1 MQYKKILAAGA
12 LAALM
17 VGSSVAFAAT
27 LADYPSPFV
36 TSDGMQS
43 LVVVGAVAAP
53 SDVVGAVDVATRLGG
68 EVTTDYICAGATG
81 TVTVSGE
88 GKEISTTNTKL
99 YLADNLGKSGVRT
112 TMTKDDLP
120 TILANGVLEDTD
132 ASTTHNFQQFIY
144 LTPVGTAANYR
155 LDFERPSS
163 TASDNPTYSIGRFS
177 TSPSTTDYLYRVYVT
192 FDKDVNGSTAVGEKI
207 TLFGNEY
214 TISSGTST
222 AFTGATT
229 DKLVL
234 FGGAET
240 KVIGAG
246 ETLSTTLGGTA
257 YDVTLVGVASGTQ
270 VVVKVGTDQQSITKG
285 TSKKVGGL
293 DVYVD
298 DAYYLSSTDQTQN
311 SAKIMLG
318 AEKLTFQYQSKVK
331 IGDTEDNVDGTYVSM
346 TTSAGKLVDL
356 TVYVGAKSS
365 TNDYIKAG
373 DTYTDPVFKSFSI
386 AFPSVTPGL
395 TDATRSVVEVTP
407 SGDNLL
413 QLSMMDDRGNQK
425 TIYWGYKAS
434 ATGQT
439 FSLADNSANNIE
451 VMEGAN
457 IARDEQF
464 IVDSG
469 DFTHMFKLA
478 SASMD
483 ASTSSNVELTDMF
496 SGATTKVTLGTDNKE
511 TKYIDG
517 QAYYIQN
524 HTTANEMRISW
535 GTGASAGVNGTWTT
549 VYPVLKTKGDAHVAL
564 TKPNMTIPLITT
576 GMKIEL
582 PTGAFNLTGGAGGV
596 WTVAAVDREDGSA
609 SALGTGGLTSFNT
622 TNLDALGLK
631 LGKTAT
637 GGTYYILKGT
647 GATSMTIS
655 LGSQANNVTSLEQP
669 AVLLVEEKDDAGA
682 QYSVVVAGST
692 ETSGSNYVA
701 IPAAPVFTYD
711 STYTGVAQGTD
722 STIYEYVDLYGVYA
736 KRTTSGQ
743 DTVKLYYPNDQA
755 VANFFVL
762 GEGATT
768 SATGSSAGATVKQAV
783 AVKTPLGKLDSEIT
797 SSDKSTK
804 NLILVGGPAVNTLV
818 AELADGA
825 KTKDRA
831 WYVAQGAGTAIIDL
845 VADAFT
851 SGKSALV
858 IAGHSADDTR
868 AAAKI
873 MQTYDMYAADFA
885 AKSTVVIKNGVIGT
899 ATA

>member
-36 TSDGMQS
+36 TTDGMQG

-53 SDVVGAVDVATRLGG
+53 SDVVGAIDVATRLGG

-88 GKEISTTNTKL
+88 GKEVATTNTKL
-99 YLADNLGKSGVRT
+99 FLGDSLGKSGVRT

-144 LTPVGTAANYR
+144 LTPYDTTSASYK
-155 LDFERPSS
+155 LQFERPSS
-163 TASDNPTYSIGRFS
+163 TASDNPTYSVGRFT
-177 TSPSTTDYLYRVYVT
+177 TSPSTTEYLYRVYVT

-331 IGDTEDNVDGTYVSM
+331 TGDTEDNVDGTYVGM
-346 TTSAGKLVDL
+346 TASNGKLVDL

-365 TNDYIKAG
+365 TNDYINVG
-373 DTYTDPVFKSFSI
+373 STYTDPVFKSFSL

-395 TDATRSVVEVTP
+395 TDSTRSVVEVTP

-413 QLSMMDDRGNQK
+413 QLGMMDDRGNTK
-425 TIYWGYKAS
+425 TIYWAYKAS
-434 ATGQT
+434 ATGQV
-439 FSLADNSANNIE
+439 FSLADNSNNAIE

-469 DFTHMFKLA
+469 DFTHLFKLA

-483 ASTSSNVELTDMF
+483 ASASSNVEITDMF
-496 SGATTKVTLGTDNKE
+496 SGSTTKITLGTDNKE
-511 TKYIDG
+511 IKYIDG
-517 QAYYIQN
+517 QAYYITN

-535 GTGASAGVNGTWTT
+535 GTSANYGVNGTYLT
-549 VYPVLKTKGDAHVAL
+549 VYPTLKTKGDAHVAL
-564 TKPNMTIPLITT
+564 TKPNMTIPVISD
-576 GMKIEL
+576 GMKIQL
-582 PTGAFNLTGGAGGV
+582 PTGAFNLTGGTGGI
-596 WTVAAVDREDGSA
+596 WTIAAVDKEDGTA
-609 SALGTGGLTSFNT
+609 SVLSGATTINT
-622 TNLDALGLK
+622 TATDAAGIK
-631 LGKTAT
+631 LGKTST
-637 GGTYYILKGT
+637 GGAYYILKGT

-655 LGSQANNVTSLEQP
+655 LGSQANNATSLEQP
-669 AVLLVEEKDDAGA
+669 AVLLVEEKDDTGN
-682 QYSVVVAGST
+682 QYDVVVAAST

-711 STYTGVAQGTD
+711 ATYTGVAQGTD

-743 DTVKLYYPNDQA
+743 DSVKLYYPDDQ
-755 VANFFVL
+755 VIANFFVL
-762 GEGATT
+762 GEGAAT
-768 SATGSSAGATVKQAV
+768 STTGSSAGATVKQAV

-831 WYVAQGAGTAIIDL
+831 WYVDQGEGTAILDL

-885 AKSTVVIKNGVIGT
+885 AKNTVVIKNGVIST